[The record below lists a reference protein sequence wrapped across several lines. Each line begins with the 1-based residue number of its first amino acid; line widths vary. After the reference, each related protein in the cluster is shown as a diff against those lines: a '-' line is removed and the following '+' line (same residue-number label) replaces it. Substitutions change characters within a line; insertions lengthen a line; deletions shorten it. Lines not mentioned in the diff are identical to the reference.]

1 MPIVNVDLSNSLEFF
16 RTVTNQCILAVNYI
30 TNNSYITTGSVR
42 INPATTPQ
50 QVTVFSE
57 GSRFTTK
64 ARYATASLV
73 KIAANQWLLFG
84 NLTV

>member
-1 MPIVNVDLSNSLEFF
+1 MVRVNSSFAT
-16 RTVTNQCILAVNYI
+16 TVTVPSDNTYNFPIGTQILIVQLG
-30 TNNSYITTGSVR
+30 TGSVR